1 MLMSTATYAF
11 AGGGAPV
18 PEGTMKDD
26 PSGRPGKVL
35 SEAECTKAWET
46 AGPDGDTLSEDK
58 ATPFILN
65 FQMVDT
71 SKDAKISAEEWKDGC
86 AKGWVSADASTAQD
100 MQGTPAEPDAQNKSD
115 MDDSDSD
122 SDKMEGGADQ

>member
-1 MLMSTATYAF
+1 
-11 AGGGAPV
+11 
-18 PEGTMKDD
+18 
-26 PSGRPGKVL
+26 
-35 SEAECTKAWET
+35 
-46 AGPDGDTLSEDK
+46 
-58 ATPFILN
+58 
-65 FQMVDT
+65 MVDT